1 MTDVSRYKNASISIK
16 TMELIK
22 KQAKEICPVELSIS
36 KTIEHNSRF
45 YEKYKHL
52 VKPDETLITSRF
64 KSEEHKSPTGE
75 GTWTAVLNDND
86 EPVMPPRWRKV
97 KENNNAN
104 RS

>member
-16 TMELIK
+16 AMELIK

-52 VKPDETLITSRF
+52 VKPDATLITSRF
-64 KSEEHKSPTGE
+64 KREE
-75 GTWTAVLNDND
+75 
-86 EPVMPPRWRKV
+86 
-97 KENNNAN
+97 NNAN
-104 RS
+104 RT